1 MMDIVR
7 SLCTMCPVPLFS
19 GSLTANNREAY
30 EAIIWED
37 PRPKP
42 TWQELLDFKVPPS
55 PEEVRQQLTDL
66 AESLTLDQQALL
78 AAPILAPVDMALQR
92 GNFAL
97 AKLIINNYTFP
108 PELQAVRVEALTL
121 LGE

>member
-1 MMDIVR
+1 MNVVR
-7 SLCTMCPVPLFS
+7 VLCAMRPIPLFS
-19 GSLTANNREAY
+19 GSLTANNKEAY
-30 EAIIWED
+30 DAIVWED
-37 PRPKP
+37 SRPKP
-42 TWQELLDFKVPPS
+42 TWQEILDYKVPPS
-55 PEEVRQQLTDL
+55 PEEVRQQLTNL

-97 AKLIINNYTFP
+97 AKLIINNYAFP
-108 PELQAVRVEALTL
+108 PELQTVKVEALAL